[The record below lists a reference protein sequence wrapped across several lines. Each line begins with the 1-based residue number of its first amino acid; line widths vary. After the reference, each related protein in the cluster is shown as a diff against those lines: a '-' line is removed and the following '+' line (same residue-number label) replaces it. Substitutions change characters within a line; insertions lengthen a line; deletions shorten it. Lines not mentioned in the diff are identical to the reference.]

1 MSHRSRA
8 ETDGYKN
15 PPQNIPAA
23 AIKCKLS
30 LMIEDIV
37 AKKWYNAIILKKRFQ
52 LLLMKYS
59 FDATYQS
66 YVAWTYALFH

>member
-1 MSHRSRA
+1 MSQGEPYRCFKVSHRSRA

-15 PPQNIPAA
+15 PPQNIPTA

-37 AKKWYNAIILKKRFQ
+37 AKK
-52 LLLMKYS
+52 M
-59 FDATYQS
+59 
-66 YVAWTYALFH
+66 V

>member
-1 MSHRSRA
+1 MSHKSRA

-37 AKKWYNAIILKKRFQ
+37 AKK
-52 LLLMKYS
+52 M
-59 FDATYQS
+59 
-66 YVAWTYALFH
+66 V

>member
-37 AKKWYNAIILKKRFQ
+37 AKKMVLCYNIEKEISITSNEIQF
-52 LLLMKYS
+52 
-59 FDATYQS
+59 
-66 YVAWTYALFH
+66 